1 MNKGIS
7 NDSKIKMEI
16 SEVMTSSVYSIFPND
31 SVEAAAKL
39 MLENNVGSII
49 LAPGKAEKSPLGII
63 TERDIVTR
71 VVALGLDPAK
81 VVVGDIAT
89 KPVVTAPQNLDIKE
103 AMKLMARMNIRR
115 LIVVEDNIVIGIVT
129 YRDLLRVAPSLIE
142 IALEYE
148 RINFQE
154 DADDGLDYK
163 MGYEDYDKD
172 SDSTSND
179 SHLSLGFYCSQCGE
193 WNEGSSCGDD
203 DDQPLCGDCYSDEE

>member
-16 SEVMTSSVYSIFPND
+16 SEVMTSTVYTIFPKD

-49 LAPGKAEKSPLGII
+49 LAPGKGGKEPLGII

-89 KPVVTAPQNLDIKE
+89 KPVVTAPQNLDIRE
-103 AMKLMARMNIRR
+103 AMKLMARMSIRR

-148 RINFQE
+148 RINYRDE
-154 DADDGLDYK
+154 DELDYK

-172 SDSTSND
+172 SDFASND
-179 SHLSLGFYCSQCGE
+179 LHLSLGFYCSKCGE
-193 WNEGSSCGDD
+193 WNEESPCGDD
-203 DDQPLCGDCYSDEE
+203 DDQPLCSDCYSDED

>member
-1 MNKGIS
+1 MNKEIS
-7 NDSKIKMEI
+7 DGSKIKMEI
-16 SEVMTSSVYSIFPND
+16 SEVMTSTVYTIFPDD
-31 SVEAAAKL
+31 SIEAAAKL

-49 LAPGKAEKSPLGII
+49 LAPGKGEKEPLGII

-81 VVVGDIAT
+81 VVVGDVAT

-115 LIVVEDNIVIGIVT
+115 LIVVENNNVIGIVT
-129 YRDLLRVAPSLIE
+129 YRDLLRVAPGLIE

-154 DADDGLDYK
+154 DEDESDYK
-163 MGYEDYDKD
+163 LGYEDYDKD
-172 SDSTSND
+172 SDSASSD
-179 SHLSLGFYCSQCGE
+179 SHLSLGFYCSKCGE
-193 WNEGSSCGDD
+193 WNEGSPCGDD
-203 DDQPLCGDCYSDEE
+203 DDQPLCGDCFSEED